1 MVVSILFSGFLA
13 LSLTPALCA
22 AFLGPVERGHHH
34 AKRGFFGWFNR
45 GFDRTARGYGSVVSR
60 IVGRAGRYMVIYLAL
75 LAGLGWAWFQLPT
88 AFLPNEDQGF
98 LLVDMQAPGEASA
111 NRTLDR
117 KSTRLNSSH

>member
-22 AFLGPVERGHHH
+22 TFLKPVEKGHHH

-75 LAGLGWAWFQLPT
+75 LARSEEHTSELQSLMRISYDVFCL
-88 AFLPNEDQGF
+88 
-98 LLVDMQAPGEASA
+98 
-111 NRTLDR
+111 
-117 KSTRLNSSH
+117 K